1 MKIIQNDTNIGYD
14 LYNFRMEKLNFNFCV
29 GEIVGGNLGTFE
41 RIFDIAETRLVGE
54 YFTKT
59 RVTEEIEQIKYNANG
74 TLIASISNGTCRIW
88 SESNDILKLD
98 PKLTKGSVLSSL
110 HWKGVASL
118 DLVAA

>member
-1 MKIIQNDTNIGYD
+1 MMTEQLARFPNEFSLLIGRKTRHS
-14 LYNFRMEKLNFNFCV
+14 LVHF
-29 GEIVGGNLGTFE
+29 EIHLKTLL

-54 YFTKT
+54 YFTKSK
-59 RVTEEIEQIKYNANG
+59 VTEEIEQIKYNANG
-74 TLIASISNGTCRIW
+74 TLIGSISNGTFRIW

-118 DLVAA
+118 DLIAA

>member
-1 MKIIQNDTNIGYD
+1 MIPILPTNSRIFGLKIQFQLLRGQNRRWK
-14 LYNFRMEKLNFNFCV
+14 F
-29 GEIVGGNLGTFE
+29 GNFE

-118 DLVAA
+118 DLIAA

>member
-1 MKIIQNDTNIGYD
+1 MGKT
-14 LYNFRMEKLNFNFCV
+14 
-29 GEIVGGNLGTFE
+29 VGGNLVTFE

-118 DLVAA
+118 DLIAA

>member
-1 MKIIQNDTNIGYD
+1 MMTEQLGRFPNEYSVLIGRKTRHSLAY
-14 LYNFRMEKLNFNFCV
+14 
-29 GEIVGGNLGTFE
+29 IHLGTLL

-59 RVTEEIEQIKYNANG
+59 KVTEEIEQIKYNANG
-74 TLIASISNGTCRIW
+74 TLIGSISNGTFRIW

-118 DLVAA
+118 DLIAA